1 MAKKFLVSPG
11 RCYVV
16 TGPVGTTITA
26 KDGTIVN
33 SIVTGSTQ
41 CSFIPSVN
49 EVTVDPDTA
58 KLEQVSRGI
67 AVRSSNNGGGGG
79 GGSTGNDWITVNDAG
94 EAVLNFPENVDS
106 FSKITGTLGGRQN
119 CSQLLSHLNDLKY
132 VDLYL
137 PLATATEEICNES
150 TRLEYVKLI
159 APKTNTLRYAFGGC
173 VSLQTSEISA
183 ENSECIYALY
193 TRCKSLKTS
202 TIDFPNASDCAY
214 VFNLNDS
221 LKTATM
227 ILPKATILFS
237 SLHGCFALTSLSL
250 NFSSMS
256 TLDFTSTSGNGGLG
270 NVTTLENV
278 TVLDGGLASCTS
290 FIITNSTNLT
300 DASIQN
306 IIDAL
311 PDYSGTETSALVSFP
326 PGRLTTAQQTQLSN
340 KGWTWS

>member
-79 GGSTGNDWITVNDAG
+79 GSTGNDWITVNDAG
-94 EAVLNFPENVDS
+94 EAVLNFPENRDLPIKFGYS
-106 FSKITGTLGGRQN
+106 DFTKITGTLGGKLNANYMFYNSENASNIELKLPESKSAYGICWN
-119 CSQLLSHLNDLKY
+119 CLSAETVRLIATNAADCTYAFRGCGKMT
-132 VDLYL
+132 DLYIVL
-137 PLATATEEICNES
+137 PSAINMNGAFIDCTYFITAQCN
-150 TRLEYVKLI
+150 
-159 APKTNTLRYAFGGC
+159 
-173 VSLQTSEISA
+173 
-183 ENSECIYALY
+183 
-193 TRCKSLKTS
+193 
-202 TIDFPNASDCAY
+202 
-214 VFNLNDS
+214 
-221 LKTATM
+221 
-227 ILPKATILFS
+227 
-237 SLHGCFALTSLSL
+237 FA
-250 NFSSMS
+250 SMS
-256 TLDFTSTSGNGGLG
+256 TLDFTSTSGTGGLG
-270 NVTTLENV
+270 NVPSLENV

-300 DASIQN
+300 DESIQN

-326 PGRLTTAQQTQLSN
+326 PDRLTTEQQEQLTN